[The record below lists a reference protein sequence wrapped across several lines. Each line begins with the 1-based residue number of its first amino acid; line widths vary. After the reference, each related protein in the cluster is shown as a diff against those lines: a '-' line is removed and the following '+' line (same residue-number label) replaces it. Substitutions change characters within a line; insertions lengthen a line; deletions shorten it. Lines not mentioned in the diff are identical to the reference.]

1 MVGASVL
8 FSAVLQW
15 GGVAMADLI
24 IYTVPT
30 CATCARAVRDLTN
43 EGAEFEERDIRAN
56 MQWFEEAARL
66 SISVPVLVRAG
77 RVEIGW
83 KGDTGCPFQ

>member
-1 MVGASVL
+1 
-8 FSAVLQW
+8 
-15 GGVAMADLI
+15 MADLI

-30 CATCARAVRDLTN
+30 CATCARAVHELTE
-43 EGAEFEERDIRAN
+43 EGTEFEERDIRTS

-66 SISVPVLVRAG
+66 SISVPILVRDG